1 MDEQIEQLTFFRN
14 RMIKNDHRSK
24 GVLSIIRS
32 RLFELPSSTSSGQS
46 MYKFS
51 ITAVAYLDFHS
62 ITQPGDSPWI
72 RC

>member
-1 MDEQIEQLTFFRN
+1 MDEQSEQLTFFRN

-24 GVLSIIRS
+24 GVLSILRS
-32 RLFELPSSTSSGQS
+32 RLFELPS
-46 MYKFS
+46 YKFS

-62 ITQPGDSPWI
+62 IKQPGDSPWI